1 MAYAVLVLAA
11 WGMVFIRLPVWLALL
26 FGLGSFGFGAV
37 LVVLGAAG
45 AYWNSHMAPG
55 NHGAY
60 WTLGTGVLLALAG
73 IALMVMPMLRPPPE
87 P

>member
-1 MAYAVLVLAA
+1 MAYVVLVLAA

-26 FGLGSFGFGAV
+26 FGLGTFGFGAV
-37 LVVLGAAG
+37 LAVFGAGG

-60 WTLGTGVLLALAG
+60 WTLGTGALLVLAG
-73 IALMVMPMLRPPPE
+73 IAMLIRPILRPPE